1 MIVSRYL
8 ALVFLFVFLV
18 FFGGKGR
25 VSAENVESLDA
36 SQAVL
41 DDGDISPDETIFYQ
55 DRFIFKNKS
64 VDDLFIVVFAF
75 ERGRQKEG
83 YYGEFFGAVFEQMQ
97 WSFFEGNGN
106 YSYAS
111 SDLETIFPSYYARVE
126 GSAVSGFVV
135 EYDGGD
141 YTVKLSSGPVQSV
154 YTVFESETLNKHT
167 GIAEAVV
174 TVDGKEYWGDLVHET
189 LSWKGFEGLTR
200 HKGLYKNYEA
210 FYLKTEDGRQI
221 FFHKNRADRQGFLKK
236 YHLADTLKAEGGVV
250 LEGLKT
256 LYTFQPPIVLS
267 STSRVTPPFALYTVP
282 ERWEVPINADFG
294 SLFLW
299 TRARAS
305 INWVLGGYL
314 IMAIEGVIKKEGMEE
329 EGERVRGFAE
339 YFP

>member
-8 ALVFLFVFLV
+8 ALVFLFFFLA
-18 FFGGKGR
+18 FFCGKGR
-25 VSAENVESLDA
+25 VSAGNVESPDA

-41 DDGDISPDETIFYQ
+41 DDGNISPDETIFYQ

-111 SDLETIFPSYYARVE
+111 SNLETIFPSYYAKVE

-141 YTVKLSSGPVQSV
+141 YTVKLSSGPVHSV

-236 YHLADTLKAEGGVV
+236 YHLLDTLKAEGGVV

-256 LYTFQPPIVLS
+256 LYTFEPPIVLS

-305 INWVLGGYL
+305 INWVLGGYF
-314 IMAIEGVIKKEGMEE
+314 IMAIEGVIKKEGMEG